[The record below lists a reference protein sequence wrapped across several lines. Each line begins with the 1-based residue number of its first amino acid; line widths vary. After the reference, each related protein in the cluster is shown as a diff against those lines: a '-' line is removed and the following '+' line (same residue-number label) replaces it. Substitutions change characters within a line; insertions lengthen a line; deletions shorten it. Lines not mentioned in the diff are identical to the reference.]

1 MYSGIA
7 RRVAVLAALVTPAAL
22 MAQAQVRAAST
33 PSAAPPLL
41 STAAAGR
48 LKPVRWTYMTRLMTG
63 GPPQGLGTRTL
74 ELVPATFKGSPAWL
88 VIDTRQF
95 TTVTL
100 AESLYVSRADLEPLH
115 RAAHSPR
122 SNVVAEY
129 GRDSIHTTF
138 GGERG
143 NASVAM
149 ANEPGLLANTYLLEL
164 VVGAAPLTA
173 DWRTSARLAAV
184 SPQESGAIIPIET
197 HTIGEET
204 VIIPDGSF
212 DCWVVAMDAGASRQK
227 LWVRKTDGVVV
238 KERIPVIGMQNAELE
253 LLLAEGGARK

>member
-7 RRVAVLAALVTPAAL
+7 RRAAMLVALVTPAML
-22 MAQAQVRAAST
+22 PAQAALRATSA
-33 PSAAPPLL
+33 PGAAPPLL
-41 STAAAGR
+41 STAAAAR
-48 LKPVRWTYMTRLMTG
+48 LKPVKWTYMTRLMNG
-63 GPPQGLGTRTL
+63 GPPQGLGIRTL
-74 ELVPATFKGSPAWL
+74 ELVPATFKGAPAWL

-95 TTVTL
+95 STVTL

-122 SNVVAEY
+122 SDVVAEY

-138 GGERG
+138 GGESG

-149 ANEPGLLANTYLLEL
+149 ANEPRLLANTYLLEL
-164 VVGAAPLTA
+164 VVGAAQLTA
-173 DWRTSARLAAV
+173 DWRTSAKLAAV
-184 SPQESGAIIPIET
+184 SPQESGVIPIET

-227 LWVRKTDGVVV
+227 LWVRKSDGVVV

-253 LLLAEGGARK
+253 LLLAAGGARK